1 MKHSALRRAAGR
13 KTSEQ
18 ARKNPGRY
26 WTIRAIPSASR
37 RALPVQ
43 MTAVSAWAKT
53 KNSTAPRPVP
63 AGMGAVLF
71 RAGEK
76 GARGRQ
82 RAAVEAAQDVR
93 KVGGSRLP
101 GGLHSGAAGAKTEFT
116 PPVPRAQQGSKRR
129 FRVPVQDHPAWDRRI
144 RSGRER
150 LPRRRH

>member
-1 MKHSALRRAAGR
+1 MKHSAMRRAAGR

-71 RAGEK
+71 RAGE
-76 GARGRQ
+76 
-82 RAAVEAAQDVR
+82 RAHAGGSVR
-93 KVGGSRLP
+93 RSRLHKTYGKVGGSRLP

-116 PPVPRAQQGSKRR
+116 PPVPRAQQGSTRR

-144 RSGRER
+144 RSGREQ